1 MKRFAPFL
9 KLYTGYVRNCD
20 KALDLVEQWS
30 AKSPEFAKMI
40 NNLQTA
46 VSAETFEFS
55 VNESVEGMPWQRSW
69 LADSFQNPHAIGCL
83 MAEVMH
89 LTL

>member
-9 KLYTGYVRNCD
+9 KLYTDYVKNFD

-46 VSAETFEFS
+46 VSAEPLNF
-55 VNESVEGMPWQRSW
+55 
-69 LADSFQNPHAIGCL
+69 L
-83 MAEVMH
+83 
-89 LTL
+89 